1 MRILVESLKRLY
13 ENGRVTK
20 AQLQKR
26 VEKKILTIDEY
37 NYIVRETEKTEP
49 EQSEE

>member
-49 EQSEE
+49 EQPEE

>member
-20 AQLQKR
+20 VQLQKR
-26 VEKKILTIDEY
+26 VEKGIISIDEY
-37 NYIVRETEKTEP
+37 NYIVGKDVL
-49 EQSEE
+49 